1 MSYSAS
7 FGGLPCVDPYTEYQE
22 QSKLEYDTSWSD
34 KANSFANPL
43 GSIPGKGWILM
54 LRRDLNQLDIN
65 TRYDLTFS
73 NLDPASPLEKITL
86 KKLLIVKATCLTPG
100 KEGDENSCY
109 LVELIDSRWAAR
121 NKPIDFQINVLSPN
135 TSAKYYESSLNR
147 SSEESIPWT
156 WSLAIKKIWDTNGTL
171 GEFPGLPYEPEG
183 IPSGY
188 HFLAASSYD
197 ALSVMLAKIHCSL
210 RYDPQTHIYDIV
222 KLGETADLDS
232 VLSEKRSHLIY
243 DAEVLESDKA
253 RITSKVRVYFH
264 KAHNDYGQENTTES
278 STKQWV
284 TDSYIYKDYSVADFD
299 DVGIETLTLEENSTQ
314 IFWDDSSAIVNS
326 DGTIDNDAE
335 LATRAQEIA
344 HNYYLASGAGGTRL
358 LKKYSG
364 IHPEFKPSGEL
375 KYVCWK
381 FTKAGVTT
389 EIARTIGFIDGMS
402 LISPYTHLEQ
412 TENLMPPDFSR
423 ESYPIYFPQIQ
434 LVEVLE
440 GPVEEN
446 YYRAQ
451 VIFFNPTTSSLDIR
465 DECWLVCPDT
475 MTLQSGEI
483 GLAKVFGKKEINSET
498 KPVYYISSATNTVSS
513 QSSNILLNIK
523 DYVPILSFSNY
534 DYYEANIITFT
545 KDPDTSEVTYV
556 EGESCYAAVTH
567 QRKPELNFL
576 HPGVKIAII
585 NEKAL
590 YKIVL
595 EHVRFVKPGSNEP
608 LKGSVYSGVAY
619 GLDYGNEGPISIA
632 NNNIENCYINDLRFI
647 STGIT
652 PQPGSPAYIQ
662 NPSETQSSFNPNQ
675 EVLDSNE
682 VASPSPVWYTTY
694 FHLGEIYVE
703 KGQELIPGQ
712 LIGTIG
718 EYESSEPHLH
728 FSLADGQNIDIAEA
742 GNTLDVS
749 SWMRM
754 PIVGQ
759 RVDSQPGDVI
769 PTANF
774 TAAQRRVIQ
783 SYFAP
788 PVDLTKGHW
797 RIVQGSQFHRN
808 KQYYDM
814 DVSLEENFTAGQSV
828 YSAIASDS
836 PNLLTRVV
844 GTGNVAGQTD
854 QAGTPKNLKFV
865 FLQHEIKPAPPAQ
878 PSPLAT
884 IDYLDYPVV
893 EGEGFVYKG
902 SVRKLDINY
911 FYIGRYQGILDLD
924 GTLLP
929 SYAIDPDYITVG
941 TRSNDVVGI
950 TKKLIFEDNNFD
962 VEDVGNGNAYVKGVL
977 FQNHGVSLYR
987 RKKINFKTEV
997 APEDATVPFL
1007 AKDNPDTQSTDVIF
1021 YVAAGDDGDG
1031 GGGGGLFI
1039 SSVLG
1044 IAPIYVDNSVKGLAR
1059 VGLDIPLKVIYGGTQ
1074 RNALNR
1080 GSTLVGDN
1088 TNPVALIQ
1096 GNPYTLYNHKYN
1108 YNYPFPEWT
1117 IWSKIQGVSQTGIH
1131 TAYGSKVRKLEAIQT
1146 SDSGSTTFLCL
1157 YLDNYDN
1164 RLIVI
1169 SDDES
1174 AELENRILLAKV
1186 NNPSARGTIGLKR
1199 VNKHSN
1205 TLSEYEI
1212 VVPLTSDQRGTYPY
1226 VYDLYLKNEK
1236 LGIQHISQNNL
1247 PITNQLLPLMFPED
1261 TLNQEHLGYLNTIP
1275 YKILLENIVG
1285 LGRGGQ
1291 VTSILPGTI
1300 YPEVVGNIIDDLI
1313 FTTEDILIGYTYK
1326 GRMGYF
1332 SDIDYTSLTTLL
1344 NRFETII

>member
-1 MSYSAS
+1 MSYSAT
-7 FGGLPCVDPYTEYQE
+7 FGGLPCIDPYTEYQE
-22 QSKLEYDTSWSD
+22 QSKLEYDTSWSE

-43 GSIPGKGWILM
+43 GSMPGKGWILM

-73 NLDPASPLEKITL
+73 NLSDSLEKITI
-86 KKLLIVKATCLTPG
+86 KKLLIVKAVCLTPG
-100 KEGDENSCY
+100 KAGDENSCY
-109 LVELIDSRWAAR
+109 LVELIDSRWSAR
-121 NKPIDFQINVLSPN
+121 NKPLDFQINILAPN
-135 TSAKYYESSLNR
+135 SSNSYYESSISPNKT
-147 SSEESIPWT
+147 PWT
-156 WSLAIKKIWDTNGTL
+156 WSEAIEKIWNVNGSL
-171 GEFPGLPYEPEG
+171 GTFPGLPYTPDG
-183 IPSGY
+183 IPTGY
-188 HFLAASSYD
+188 QFIGVDSYE
-197 ALSVMLAKIHCSL
+197 ALPVLLTKIHCSL
-210 RYDPQTHIYDIV
+210 RYNPQTDVYDIV
-222 KLGETADLDS
+222 KIGDQAGLSDLIS
-232 VLSEKRSHLIY
+232 IKRPKLIY
-243 DAEVLESDKA
+243 DGEVLESDKA
-253 RITSKVRVYFH
+253 RLANKVRIYFNKVH
-264 KAHNDYGQENTTES
+264 IHYGQEATTEES
-278 STKQWV
+278 LKQWI
-284 TDSYIYKDYSVADFD
+284 TDSSIYKEYTSSDFTD
-299 DVGIETLTLEENSTQ
+299 TGIVSSNLDETNTQ
-314 IFWDDSSAIVNS
+314 IFWDDSRAIIDY
-326 DGTIDNDAE
+326 DGTVTNDAD
-335 LATRAQEIA
+335 LSTRAQEIA
-344 HNYYLASGAGGTRL
+344 HNYYLSIVTGGARL

-364 IHPEFKPSGEL
+364 VHPEFNTSGEL

-389 EIARTIGFIDGMS
+389 EIARTIGFIEGMELIAPYSS
-402 LISPYTHLEQ
+402 LTEV
-412 TENLMPPDFSR
+412 ENLMPPDFSR
-423 ESYPIYFPQIQ
+423 TTYPVYFPQIQ
-434 LVEVLE
+434 LIEILE
-440 GPVEEN
+440 GPIEDN

-451 VIFFNPTTSSLDIR
+451 LNSFNVLTSSLEVKDQ
-465 DECWLVCPDT
+465 CWLACPET
-475 MTLQSGEI
+475 MALQTGDLVLGKI
-483 GLAKVFGKKEINSET
+483 FGKKEINSET
-498 KPVYYISSATNTVSS
+498 KQVYYTAQKPSSSTTSS
-513 QSSNILLNIK
+513 DQVLINIK
-523 DYVPILSFSNY
+523 DYVPILSFANY

-545 KDPDTSEVTYV
+545 KDSTTNQITYSEGV
-556 EGESCYAAVTH
+556 SCYAAVTH

-576 HPGVKIAII
+576 HSGVKVAII
-585 NEKAL
+585 NNKGL
-590 YKIVL
+590 YKIIL
-595 EHVRFVKPGSNEP
+595 EHVRFVKPLIDTP
-608 LKGSVYSGVAY
+608 VKGSVYTGMAY
-619 GLDYGNEGPISIA
+619 GLDYGNEGPVSIA

-647 STGIT
+647 EKGLT

-662 NPSETQSSFNPNQ
+662 NSSDTQPSFNPNQ
-675 EVLDSNE
+675 EILDSDE
-682 VASPSPVWYTTY
+682 VAIPSPVWYTTY

-712 LIGTIG
+712 VIGNIG

-742 GNTLDVS
+742 GNTLDVT

-754 PIVGQ
+754 PIVGE
-759 RVDSQPGDVI
+759 RVAPQPGDVI
-769 PTANF
+769 PVANF
-774 TAAQRRVIQ
+774 TNAQRRVIQ

-814 DVSLEENFTAGQSV
+814 DVSLEENFTAGQLV

-836 PNLLTRVV
+836 TNILTRVI

-854 QAGTPKNLKFV
+854 QAGIEKNLKFV
-865 FLQHEIKPAPPAQ
+865 FLQHELKPAPPAQ

-902 SVRKLDINY
+902 SIRKLDINS

-924 GTLLP
+924 GILLP

-941 TRSNDVVGI
+941 TRNKDVIPI

-962 VEDVGNGNAYVKGVL
+962 VEDAGNGNAYVKGVL
-977 FQNHGVSLYR
+977 LQNHGISLYR

-997 APEDATVPFL
+997 APADAIAPFI

-1021 YVAAGDDGDG
+1021 YVSEGDGD
-1031 GGGGGLFI
+1031 GGGGLFI

-1044 IAPIYVDNSVKGLAR
+1044 IAPIYVDNSVRGLAR

-1074 RNALNR
+1074 RNVLNR
-1080 GSTLVGDN
+1080 GATLVGDN

-1117 IWSKIQGVSQTGIH
+1117 IWSKLQGVSQTGIH

-1146 SDSGSTTFLCL
+1146 SDSGSTTFLCI
-1157 YLDNYDN
+1157 YRDKYDN
-1164 RLIVI
+1164 RLIII

-1186 NNPSARGTIGLKR
+1186 NGPASRGTLGLKR

-1212 VVPLTSDQRGTYPY
+1212 IVPLTSDQRGTYPY
-1226 VYDLYLKNEK
+1226 VYDLYLKDEK
-1236 LGIQHISQNNL
+1236 LGIKHISQNNL

-1275 YKILLENIVG
+1275 YKIHLENIVG

-1300 YPEVVGNIIDDLI
+1300 YPEVVGNIIDDII